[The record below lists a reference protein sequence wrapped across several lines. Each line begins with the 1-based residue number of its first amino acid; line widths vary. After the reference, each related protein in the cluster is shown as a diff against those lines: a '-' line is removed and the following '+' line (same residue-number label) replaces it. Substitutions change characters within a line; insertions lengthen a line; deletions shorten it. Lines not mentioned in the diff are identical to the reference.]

1 VGGGAVLSGGILIA
15 GLPRLALSAPS
26 PEQDARILNL
36 VLLLE
41 ETERTFYAEA
51 LRRGA
56 LQGELREFARVV
68 GAHEEAHVAFL
79 RKALGRAA
87 RKPPRLEFG
96 DTTGDPDRFAVTAAT
111 LEDTVVAA
119 YNGQATNLTK
129 PTLRAAATIVSV
141 EARHAAWIRDI
152 IGRTAAP
159 KAVEP
164 PLTAGQAQA
173 KLRRFVRR

>member
-1 VGGGAVLSGGILIA
+1 MLSGGVLIA
-15 GLPRLALSAPS
+15 GLPRLALAAPS

-41 ETERTFYAEA
+41 EVQFAFYAEA

-56 LQGELREFARVV
+56 MRGELLEYARVV
-68 GAHEEAHVAFL
+68 GGHEREHVAFL

-87 RKPPRLEFG
+87 RRRPTLDFG
-96 DTTGDPDRFAVTAAT
+96 DTTGDPDRFAATAAT
-111 LEDTVVAA
+111 LEDTAVAA

-129 PTLRAAATIVSV
+129 PALRAAASIVSV

-152 IGRTAAP
+152 LGRTAAP
-159 KAVEP
+159 RALER
-164 PLTAGQAQA
+164 PLTAAQAQA
-173 KLRRFVRR
+173 ALRRTGFLKA

>member
-1 VGGGAVLSGGILIA
+1 
-15 GLPRLALSAPS
+15 
-26 PEQDARILNL
+26 
-36 VLLLE
+36 LLLE
-41 ETERTFYAEA
+41 ETERAFYAEA

-56 LQGELREFARVV
+56 LQGELREFASVV

-87 RKPPRLEFG
+87 RKRPQLDFG
-96 DTTGDPDRFAVTAAT
+96 ETTGNADRFAVTAAT

-159 KAVEP
+159 KAVER

-173 KLRRFVRR
+173 RLRRFVGS

>member
-1 VGGGAVLSGGILIA
+1 MIA
-15 GLPRLALSAPS
+15 GLPKLALSAPS
-26 PEQDARILNL
+26 PEQDAQILNL

-41 ETERTFYAEA
+41 ETERAFYAEA
-51 LRRGA
+51 LRRGG
-56 LQGELREFARVV
+56 LRGELREFARVV
-68 GAHEEAHVAFL
+68 GAHEQAHVAFL

-87 RKPPRLEFG
+87 RRRPTLEFG
-96 DTTGDPDRFAVTAAT
+96 ETTGDPDRFAVTAAT

-152 IGRTAAP
+152 IGKTAAP
-159 KAVEP
+159 RAVEP
-164 PLTAGQAQA
+164 PLTAAQA
-173 KLRRFVRR
+173 RAVLNRTGFVKGR